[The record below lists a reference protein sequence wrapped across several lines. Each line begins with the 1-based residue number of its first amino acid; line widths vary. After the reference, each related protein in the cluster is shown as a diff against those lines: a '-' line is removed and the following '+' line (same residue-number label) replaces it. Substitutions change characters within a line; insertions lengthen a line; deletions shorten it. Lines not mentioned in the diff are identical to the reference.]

1 MGSPIDDLIEAFIAE
16 EVEEHPTTA
25 TRLGIDGHDDRV
37 GGFTEDDFVR
47 REGND
52 DRWLERFGSLR
63 DEGGV
68 PGVGGSDDLSFD
80 EAIDR
85 DLVLSTLRGR
95 RITREWA
102 AWRRDPATYLGP
114 CLSGVFSLFL
124 NRVHP
129 EPELARFAA
138 SRLREVPSVLDAARA
153 NLDPALAA
161 PLFVERAMGS
171 CRAGVAYA
179 RTLVPAEV
187 EDPGDRAMLAE
198 AGEVAAGAFESFLAF
213 LDDLRGRAT
222 GDWALGEKTYSALLE
237 EKELLG
243 YGAGAMRDR
252 GQAAYDEL
260 SAEMSELASKIEP
273 HGGGDWRAL
282 VDQLNQDHPPTP
294 EAMRDEYADWSER
307 ARAFLHETGIVSMP
321 RDEECRV
328 MPSPPFQR
336 PILAVASYSAP
347 PMFRPSA
354 TGTFFVPFPPDGSPD
369 DEVQK
374 RLETNSRNSI
384 PAISVHEAYP
394 GHHWHLVTVQQRA
407 RRIRKVLSTS
417 YFTEGWGLYAEKLM
431 REQGFFTDPRHELCQ
446 LDARIFRAARIV
458 VDTSLHTGD
467 MSFDEAV
474 TFMSTKAS
482 LSEPTARAE
491 VGRYCSW
498 PTQAAS
504 YLTGALE
511 IDRIRDRYF
520 ADDLGSL
527 RAFNDTI
534 AGSGMLPIA
543 LAERVVLRPPDSNWR
558 Q

>member
-1 MGSPIDDLIEAFIAE
+1 MAEAIDDLVEGFLAD
-16 EVEEHPTTA
+16 EVEESPTTA
-25 TRLGIDGHDDRV
+25 TRLGIDGHDDRL
-37 GGFTEDDFVR
+37 GDFTEDGFLR
-47 REGND
+47 RQAGD
-52 DRWLERFGSLR
+52 RRWLERFRALP
-63 DEGGV
+63 DA
-68 PGVGGSDDLSFD
+68 DLSFD

-85 DLVLSTLRGR
+85 DLVISTLRGR
-95 RITREWA
+95 EVMHEWA
-102 AWRRDPATYLGP
+102 VWRRDPATYLGP
-114 CLSGVFSLFL
+114 CLSGVFTLFL

-129 EPELARFAA
+129 EPELAGAA
-138 SRLREVPSVLDAARA
+138 AARLREVPAVLAAARE
-153 NLDPALAA
+153 NLDPGLAA
-161 PLFVERAMGS
+161 PLFVERAKGT
-171 CRAGVAYA
+171 CRAGIAYA

-187 EDPGDRAMLAE
+187 AGESDRAKLVA
-198 AGEVAAGAFESFLAF
+198 AGEVAATAFESFLAF
-213 LDDLRGRAT
+213 LDDLQGRAEGSWAI
-222 GDWALGEKTYSALLE
+222 GDDRYSALLTD
-237 EKELLG
+237 KELLG
-243 YGAGAMRDR
+243 YGAAEMRDR
-252 GQAAYDEL
+252 GQAAYDAL
-260 SAEMSELASKIEP
+260 SDEMSSLASEIDP
-273 HGGGDWRAL
+273 RGGGDWQAL
-282 VDQLNQDHPPTP
+282 VKQLNQDHPPSP
-294 EAMRDEYADWSER
+294 EAMRDEYEAWTSR
-307 ARAFLHETGIVSMP
+307 ARDFLHETGIVSMP
-321 RDEECRV
+321 RDEVCRV
-328 MPSPPFQR
+328 LPSPPFQR
-336 PILAVASYSAP
+336 PVLAVASYSAP

-354 TGTFFVPFPPDGSPD
+354 TGTFFVPFPPDGTPD

-374 RLETNSRNSI
+374 RLETNSRHSI
-384 PAISVHEAYP
+384 PAVSVHEAYP

-407 RRIRKVLSTS
+407 RRIRKVLGTS

-458 VDTSLHTGD
+458 VDTSLHLGEMGFED
-467 MSFDEAV
+467 AV

-543 LAERVVLRPPDSNWR
+543 LAERAVLRPAD
-558 Q
+558 

>member
-1 MGSPIDDLIEAFIAE
+1 
-16 EVEEHPTTA
+16 
-25 TRLGIDGHDDRV
+25 
-37 GGFTEDDFVR
+37 
-47 REGND
+47 
-52 DRWLERFGSLR
+52 
-63 DEGGV
+63 
-68 PGVGGSDDLSFD
+68 
-80 EAIDR
+80 
-85 DLVLSTLRGR
+85 
-95 RITREWA
+95 
-102 AWRRDPATYLGP
+102 
-114 CLSGVFSLFL
+114 VFSLFL

-138 SRLREVPSVLDAARA
+138 ARLRQVPDVLDAARV
-153 NLDPALAA
+153 NLDPGLAA
-161 PLFVERAMGS
+161 RLFVERAKGT
-171 CRAGVAYA
+171 CRAGIAYA

-187 EDPGDRAMLAE
+187 EDAKDRATLVE
-198 AGEVAAGAFESFLAF
+198 AGEVAATAFESFLSF
-213 LDDLRGRAT
+213 LDDLEGQAE
-222 GDWALGEKTYSALLE
+222 GDWAIGEERYSALLQ

-243 YGAGAMRDR
+243 YGAAAMRDR
-252 GQAAYDEL
+252 GQAAYDAL
-260 SAEMSELASKIEP
+260 SDQMSALASRIDS
-273 HGGGDWRAL
+273 HGKGDWRAL
-282 VDQLNQDHPPTP
+282 VEQLNQDHPPTP
-294 EAMRDEYADWSER
+294 AAMRDEYESWTEK

-321 RDEECRV
+321 RDEACRV
-328 MPSPPFQR
+328 LPSPPFQR
-336 PILAVASYSAP
+336 PVLAVASYSAP

-354 TGTFFVPFPPDGSPD
+354 TGTFFVPFPPDGTPD
-369 DEVQK
+369 ADVQK
-374 RLETNSRNSI
+374 RLETNSRHSI

-407 RRIRKVLSTS
+407 RRIRKVLGTS

-431 REQGFFTDPRHELCQ
+431 RENGFFTDPRHELCQ

-458 VDTSLHTGD
+458 VDTSLHVGD
-467 MSFDEAV
+467 MSFEEAV

-520 ADDLGSL
+520 AADLGSL

-543 LAERVVLRPPDSNWR
+543 LAERAVMDAPV
-558 Q
+558 

>member
-1 MGSPIDDLIEAFIAE
+1 MESAIDELIEAFLAE
-16 EVEEHPTTA
+16 EVEESPTTA
-25 TRLGIDGHDDRV
+25 TRLGIDGHDDRI
-37 GGFTEDDFVR
+37 GDFSEEGFLR
-47 REGND
+47 RQAND
-52 DRWLERFGSLR
+52 ARWLERFRALT
-63 DEGGV
+63 DA
-68 PGVGGSDDLSFD
+68 DLSFD
-80 EAIDR
+80 GSIDR
-85 DLVLSTLRGR
+85 DLVVSTLRGR
-95 RITREWA
+95 ELMHEWA
-102 AWRRDPATYLGP
+102 VWRRDPATYLGP

-129 EPELARFAA
+129 EPVLAA
-138 SRLREVPSVLDAARA
+138 SAAARLREVPAVLEAARA
-153 NLDPALAA
+153 NLDPSLAA
-161 PLFVERAMGS
+161 PLFVERAKGS
-171 CRAGVAYA
+171 CRAGIAYA

-187 EDPGDRAMLAE
+187 SDDGERARLAE
-198 AGEVAAGAFESFLAF
+198 AGEVAASAFESFLGF
-213 LDDLRGRAT
+213 LDGLEEKAE
-222 GDWALGEKTYSALLE
+222 GDWAIGDARYSALLE

-243 YGAGAMRDR
+243 YGAAAMRDR

-260 SAEMSELASKIEP
+260 SDEMSALASKIDSR
-273 HGGGDWRAL
+273 GGGDWQAL
-282 VDQLNQDHPPTP
+282 VQQLNQDHPRSP
-294 EAMRDEYADWSER
+294 EAMRDEYEAWTER

-328 MPSPPFQR
+328 LPSPPFQR
-336 PILAVASYSAP
+336 PVLAVASYSAP

-354 TGTFFVPFPPDGSPD
+354 TGTFFVPFPPDGTPD
-369 DEVQK
+369 DDVQK
-374 RLETNSRNSI
+374 RLETNSHHSI

-407 RRIRKVLSTS
+407 RRIRKVLGTS

-458 VDTSLHTGD
+458 VDTSLHLGE
-467 MSFDEAV
+467 MSFDDAV

-482 LSEPTARAE
+482 LSEPAARAE

-520 ADDLGSL
+520 AADLGSL

-543 LAERVVLRPPDSNWR
+543 LAERVVLSPTPSD
-558 Q
+558 

>member
-1 MGSPIDDLIEAFIAE
+1 MSDIDGLVEAFIAE
-16 EVEEHPTTA
+16 EVAESPTMA

-37 GGFTEDDFVR
+37 GTFGADDFAR
-47 REGND
+47 REAND
-52 DRWLERFGSLR
+52 DRWLSTFGALDDGDLTLDER
-63 DEGGV
+63 
-68 PGVGGSDDLSFD
+68 
-80 EAIDR
+80 IDR

-95 RITREWA
+95 VIQRDWA
-102 AWRRDPATYLGP
+102 VWRRDPATYLTP
-114 CLSGVFSLFL
+114 CLQGVFSLFL

-129 EPELARFAA
+129 EPVLATSAA
-138 SRLREVPSVLDAARA
+138 ARLREVPGVLDAARA
-153 NLDPALAA
+153 NLDPSLVA
-161 PLFVERAMGS
+161 PLFVERAKGT

-187 EDPGDRAMLAE
+187 ADDGLRAQLAE
-198 AGEVAAGAFESFLAF
+198 AGEVAATAFESFLGF
-213 LDDLRGRAT
+213 LDELESRAE
-222 GDWALGEKTYSALLE
+222 GDWSLGESRYSALLTD
-237 EKELLG
+237 KELLG
-243 YGAGAMRDR
+243 YGAAEMRTR

-260 SAEMSELASKIEP
+260 SAEMSELAGRIDP
-273 HGGGDWRAL
+273 HGGGDWQAL
-282 VDQLNQDHPPTP
+282 VKQLNLDHPPTP
-294 EAMRDEYADWSER
+294 EAMRDEYESETER

-321 RDEECRV
+321 RDEACRV
-328 MPSPPFQR
+328 LPSPPFQR
-336 PILAVASYSAP
+336 PVLAVASYSAP

-354 TGTFFVPFPPDGSPD
+354 TGTFFVPFPPDGTPA
-369 DEVQK
+369 DEVQR
-374 RLETNSRNSI
+374 RLETNSRHSI

-407 RRIRKVLSTS
+407 RPIRKVLSTS

-431 REQGFFTDPRHELCQ
+431 RENGFFTDPRHELCQ

-458 VDTSLHTGD
+458 VDTSLHIGD
-467 MSFDEAV
+467 MTFDEAV

-520 ADDLGSL
+520 AEDLGSV

-543 LAERVVLRPPDSNWR
+543 LAEQAVMGSEVG
-558 Q
+558 

>member
-1 MGSPIDDLIEAFIAE
+1 MLDELIDDFLAQ
-16 EVEEHPTTA
+16 EVEESPTMA

-37 GGFTEDDFVR
+37 GTFAAEDFAR
-47 REGND
+47 RERNED
-52 DRWLERFGSLR
+52 AWLEKFGALA
-63 DEGGV
+63 D
-68 PGVGGSDDLSFD
+68 DDLSLD
-80 EAIDR
+80 ERIDR

-95 RITREWA
+95 VLMRDWA
-102 AWRRDPATYLGP
+102 VWRRDPATYLGP
-114 CLSGVFSLFL
+114 CLQGVFGLFL

-129 EPELARFAA
+129 EPELAAFAA
-138 SRLREVPSVLDAARA
+138 SRLREVPGVLDEARA
-153 NLDPALAA
+153 NLDPTLVA
-161 PLFVERAMGS
+161 PLFVERAKGT

-187 EDPGDRAMLAE
+187 ADEGLRSQLAD
-198 AGEVAAGAFESFLAF
+198 AGEVAAAAFESFLGF
-213 LDDLRGRAT
+213 LDDLEGTAS
-222 GDWALGEKTYSALLE
+222 GDWSLGETRYSALLTD
-237 EKELLG
+237 KELLG
-243 YGAGAMRDR
+243 YGAAAMRDR
-252 GQAAYDEL
+252 GRAAYDEL
-260 SAEMSELASKIEP
+260 SAEMSELAGRIDP

-282 VDQLNQDHPPTP
+282 IEQLNQDHPPTP
-294 EAMRDEYADWSER
+294 EAMRDEYEDWTAR
-307 ARAFLHETGIVSMP
+307 ARAFLHSTGIVSMP

-328 MPSPPFQR
+328 QPSPPFQR
-336 PILAVASYSAP
+336 PVLAVASYSAP

-354 TGTFFVPFPPDGSPD
+354 TGTFFVPFPPDGTPHD
-369 DEVQK
+369 DVQK

-407 RRIRKVLSTS
+407 RRIRKVLGTS

-431 REQGFFTDPRHELCQ
+431 RENGFFTDPRHELCQ
-446 LDARIFRAARIV
+446 LDARIFRAAHIV
-458 VDTSLHTGD
+458 VDTSLHIGD
-467 MSFDEAV
+467 MTFEEAV

-520 ADDLGSL
+520 AEDLGSL

-543 LAERVVLRPPDSNWR
+543 LAEQAVMASGA
-558 Q
+558 

>member
-1 MGSPIDDLIEAFIAE
+1 MAPAIDELIEAFLAE
-16 EVEEHPTTA
+16 EMQESPTTA
-25 TRLGIDGHDDRV
+25 TRLGIDGYDDQV
-37 GGFTEDDFVR
+37 GDFTEAGFLR
-47 REGND
+47 RQAND
-52 DRWLERFGSLR
+52 ERWLEQFRSLA
-63 DEGGV
+63 DA
-68 PGVGGSDDLSFD
+68 DLSAD

-85 DLVLSTLRGR
+85 DLVVSTLRGR
-95 RITREWA
+95 QLMHEWA
-102 AWRRDPATYLGP
+102 VWRRDPATYLGP

-129 EPELARFAA
+129 EPVLAA
-138 SRLREVPSVLDAARA
+138 SAAARLREVPAVLDAARA
-153 NLDPALAA
+153 NLDAGLAA
-161 PLFVERAMGS
+161 PLFVERAKGS
-171 CRAGVAYA
+171 CRAGIAYA

-187 EDPGDRAMLAE
+187 SDEGDRAALTA
-198 AGEVAAGAFESFLAF
+198 AGDVAAQAFESFLGF
-213 LDDLRGRAT
+213 LDDLETRAE
-222 GDWALGEKTYSALLE
+222 GDWAIGDERYSALLQ

-243 YGAGAMRDR
+243 YGAASMRDR

-260 SAEMSELASKIEP
+260 SEEMSSLAAKIDP
-273 HGGGDWRAL
+273 RGGGDWRAL
-282 VDQLNQDHPPTP
+282 VQQLNQDHPPSP
-294 EAMRDEYADWSER
+294 EAMRDEYETWTEK
-307 ARAFLHETGIVSMP
+307 ARAFLHDTGIVSMP
-321 RDEECRV
+321 RDEACRV
-328 MPSPPFQR
+328 LPSPPFQR
-336 PILAVASYSAP
+336 PVLAVASYSAP

-354 TGTFFVPFPPDGSPD
+354 TGTFFVPFPPDGTPD

-374 RLETNSRNSI
+374 RLETNSRHSI

-407 RRIRKVLSTS
+407 RRVRKVLGTS

-458 VDTSLHTGD
+458 VDTSLHLGD
-467 MSFDEAV
+467 MGFDDAV

-511 IDRIRDRYF
+511 IDRIRTRYF
-520 ADDLGSL
+520 AADIGSL

-543 LAERVVLRPPDSNWR
+543 LAERVVMQPTD
-558 Q
+558 